1 MMYKLREFDQM
12 KAEIAA
18 LEFFG
23 LQAMLSQVNKQ
34 TTWNVSNMWTLL
46 QGMHWLTTFSDTI
59 LNKKW
64 PQFLHRRL

>member
-23 LQAMLSQVNKQ
+23 LQAMLGQVNKQ

-46 QGMHWLTTFSDTI
+46 QGMHCSPHSQTLF
-59 LNKKW
+59 
-64 PQFLHRRL
+64 